1 MGVKQVTNIGGV
13 IANATKNAD
22 GTLTDHKDL
31 NYSGAL
37 ELKDLQDHNY
47 NSSRGFNVSTTIGKT
62 TQEKDGEKGKYPN
75 GSTTL
80 GLQSNGQETEQL
92 TKATM
97 GLGTVKNTTELTNR
111 DVNST
116 QEITRDQTTG
126 MLNGSVTVDHRLL
139 SESGRAE
146 IVQQQKD
153 LPENFRQSAENLAK
167 ALPDGAYKDK
177 ALQTLNNVQAKLY
190 NLPSEYKE
198 AGVVGNNVA
207 SELLKR
213 GMESKDVEA
222 LFSKLDFFYAAKEF
236 SEIKNQLTD
245 LEKSG
250 FDLETI
256 FRQPKSG
263 VNEEKTIYAQGTDF
277 ETKVSS
283 QTTLGMTILSNVAD
297 LGNSIKDISESTGVD
312 IEKVQ
317 LAVGLLISG
326 PVRLVVESGKSMAV
340 NSLVGDKV
348 AQGID
353 ILANSLTAAAH
364 DTSVNTINNWTNP
377 DKISELENSTS
388 ENKEASLEFA
398 NEVQKDKQGAE
409 YLINA
414 AAGIVV
420 GGIGGTAKTTK
431 IDGKEAGV
439 NSVGVGGATWDT
451 SKPVKTLDKVDNY
464 YINKTDENIIK
475 QIDIDHIAQGHINN
489 SGKAVGFHHEPSGGE
504 AARVTE
510 YTSPPNAQGVYKG
523 QVEVKSNTSNQ
534 WITKVDK
541 QGQPNG
547 STFFPQSWSE
557 SRLKYELSEAFK
569 QKPLDLPRNQGF
581 TAITPSGVKVKFVP
595 PSQSPNST
603 VNQWRGWPL
612 Q

>member
-1 MGVKQVTNIGGV
+1 M
-13 IANATKNAD
+13 
-22 GTLTDHKDL
+22 
-31 NYSGAL
+31 
-37 ELKDLQDHNY
+37 
-47 NSSRGFNVSTTIGKT
+47 
-62 TQEKDGEKGKYPN
+62 
-75 GSTTL
+75 
-80 GLQSNGQETEQL
+80 
-92 TKATM
+92 
-97 GLGTVKNTTELTNR
+97 
-111 DVNST
+111 
-116 QEITRDQTTG
+116 
-126 MLNGSVTVDHRLL
+126 
-139 SESGRAE
+139 
-146 IVQQQKD
+146 
-153 LPENFRQSAENLAK
+153 
-167 ALPDGAYKDK
+167 
-177 ALQTLNNVQAKLY
+177 
-190 NLPSEYKE
+190 
-198 AGVVGNNVA
+198 
-207 SELLKR
+207 
-213 GMESKDVEA
+213 
-222 LFSKLDFFYAAKEF
+222 
-236 SEIKNQLTD
+236 
-245 LEKSG
+245 
-250 FDLETI
+250 
-256 FRQPKSG
+256 
-263 VNEEKTIYAQGTDF
+263 
-277 ETKVSS
+277 
-283 QTTLGMTILSNVAD
+283 
-297 LGNSIKDISESTGVD
+297 
-312 IEKVQ
+312 
-317 LAVGLLISG
+317 
-326 PVRLVVESGKSMAV
+326 
-340 NSLVGDKV
+340 
-348 AQGID
+348 
-353 ILANSLTAAAH
+353 TAAAH

-414 AAGIVV
+414 AASIVV